1 MDPFTISALVAGGVG
16 AVSAFGQ
23 HRANKD
29 TQHSSHE
36 QMRFQERMSNTA
48 YSRAMKDMKEAGLNP
63 ILAYS
68 QGGASSPAGTSY
80 QAQDAIGKGAGTALE
95 SRRVQKELEAL
106 SSQKA
111 VNASL
116 IQYQAAQANQANS
129 AADLNRANTETAK
142 YNTLIARNDAYRKDM
157 DPRVLASKGYDKYI
171 APALKK
177 VPGVVSNSANSFKTW
192 YEGLRS
198 RVNEGRLRA
207 VAEKQRR
214 AKFK

>member
-1 MDPFTISALVAGGVG
+1 MDPLTISALVAGGVG

-80 QAQDAIGKGAGTALE
+80 QSQDSLGKGVGTALE

-116 IQYQAAQANQANS
+116 IQYQAAQAEQAHS
-129 AADLNRANTETAK
+129 AAGLNRANTETAK
-142 YNTLIARNDAYRKDM
+142 YNTLIDRNDAYRKYM
-157 DPRVLASKGYDKYI
+157 DPRVLARKGYDKFV
-171 APALKK
+171 APVLKK
-177 VPGVVSNSANSFKTW
+177 VPGVVSNSAKSFNSW

-214 AKFK
+214 AKLK